1 MNKFLIAFVMVFFIN
16 SVSAKGL
23 STVSV
28 MSYNLENLFDT
39 AHDEGKKDWTYL
51 PYSLKQTSQDF
62 QTYCN
67 SLRNEYYKKSCHN
80 LDWSKKVLNKKI
92 RNLARVLSQYD
103 GGRGADIV
111 VFQEVENLKVL
122 TMLVK
127 KGLFKLGYKYITLIE
142 GKDSR
147 GIDTGVIS
155 KFPIRK
161 QKIHEIDLS
170 KYGAWKTRPILEV
183 VVEVGDKTLTLFGN
197 HWPNQSAPDA
207 TRIIASKLLKRI
219 ALASNSDLVI
229 GLGDFNTSTNDEL
242 NAIEKN
248 LLPVFEDV
256 EIKGRRFGN
265 VQALGTHWFR
275 GHWQSLD
282 KIFVLK
288 KSLIKSRVRV
298 NYESFKILKKPFM
311 LTDVEWTD
319 RNTNNT
325 QISEDIPKRFDPKT
339 GAGFSDHLPVVVEF
353 DL

>member
-1 MNKFLIAFVMVFFIN
+1 MTFFIN
-16 SVSAKGL
+16 SVGAKSL

-39 AHDEGKKDWTYL
+39 VHDEGKKDWTYL
-51 PYSLKQTSQDF
+51 PYSLKQTSQDV
-62 QTYCN
+62 QKYCN
-67 SLRNEYYKKSCHN
+67 SLRNEYYQNSCLN
-80 LDWSKKVLNKKI
+80 LDWSKKILNRKI
-92 RNLARVLSQYD
+92 TNLARVLSQYD

-142 GKDSR
+142 GRDSR

-170 KYGAWKTRPILEV
+170 QYGSWKTRPILEV
-183 VVEVGDKTLTLFGN
+183 VVEVGDKTVTLFGN

-207 TRIIASKLLKRI
+207 TRVIASKVLRKI
-219 ALASNSDLVI
+219 ALASKSDLVI
-229 GLGDFNTSTNDEL
+229 GLGDFNTSSTDKL
-242 NAIEKN
+242 NAIEKYI
-248 LLPVFEDV
+248 LPVFEDV
-256 EIKGRRFGN
+256 EVKGRRDGN

-288 KSLIKSRVRV
+288 KSLIKSRIRV
-298 NYESFKILKKPFM
+298 NHRSFNIIKKPFM
-311 LTDVEWTD
+311 LTDTEWTD

-325 QISEDIPKRFDPKT
+325 VVSQDIPNRFNPKT
-339 GAGFSDHLPVVVEF
+339 GEGFSDHLPVVVEF